1 MASDDNQIVRTQKE
15 NFDEETD
22 DADAGRCLGLH
33 HRSRVLRAG
42 NPQEGR
48 EEGRQ
53 EGQEGQ
59 EEGRRGREEGR
70 PVNTASPSLQ
80 PGAAYARS
88 LRGTPSPFA
97 PSLPLALLSFPS
109 RLIIMKPL

>member
-22 DADAGRCLGLH
+22 DADAGRSSGLH
-33 HRSRVLRAG
+33 HGSCELRPG
-42 NPQEGR
+42 DPQEGR

-80 PGAAYARS
+80 PGAAYAPR
-88 LRGTPSPFA
+88 LRGTPHRVLLFP
-97 PSLPLALLSFPS
+97 PS
-109 RLIIMKPL
+109 

>member
-1 MASDDNQIVRTQKE
+1 MCKPLPWLQTTTKSSELKRRT
-15 NFDEETD
+15 FDEETD

-33 HRSRVLRAG
+33 HRSRELRPG
-42 NPQEGR
+42 DPQEGR
-48 EEGRQ
+48 HEEGK

-80 PGAAYARS
+80 PGAAYAPR
-88 LRGTPSPFA
+88 LRGTPHRV
-97 PSLPLALLSFPS
+97 LLFPPSFPS
-109 RLIIMKPL
+109 FPLT